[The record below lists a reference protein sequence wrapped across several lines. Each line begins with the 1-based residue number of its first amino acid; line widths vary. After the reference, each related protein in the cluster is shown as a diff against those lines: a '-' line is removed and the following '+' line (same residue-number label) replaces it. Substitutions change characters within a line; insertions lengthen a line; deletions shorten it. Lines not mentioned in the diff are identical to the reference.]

1 MRHRDPSGRY
11 ARRTNPMEWSAIV
24 ALLLIGVGLVA
35 APAWVGLSRAD
46 ATPAPAVTVTVQPT
60 LGSLPPCDDDA
71 PGRPIT
77 GPCWLLDDDMTA
89 VWPYPYAPTPL
100 AVLRGSQ

>member
-1 MRHRDPSGRY
+1 MRDRDRSGRY
-11 ARRTNPMEWSAIV
+11 VRPDNPMEWVAIL

-46 ATPAPAVTVTVQPT
+46 TAPAPAVTVPT
-60 LGSLPPCDDDA
+60 LGSIPPCDDDA

-77 GPCWLLDDDMTA
+77 GPCWLVDDDMTA

-100 AVLRGSQ
+100 AVLRDSQ